1 MSKSYLPEG
10 MPIPVAQADGLD
22 TPYWEATRRC
32 ELMIQRCA
40 HCGTW
45 QWGPEWICH
54 NCNSFNMEWTEVTGE
69 GTIYSWERPW
79 HPVHGALKD
88 HGPYIVVLV
97 ELPDAGNVRMIGNLL
112 GDPEQ
117 EVTIG
122 AKVKAVIERHD
133 GDQPYALVQW
143 QVAD

>member
-1 MSKSYLPEG
+1 MH
-10 MPIPVAQADGLD
+10 D
-22 TPYWEATRRC
+22 
-32 ELMIQRCA
+32 
-40 HCGTW
+40 
-45 QWGPEWICH
+45 
-54 NCNSFNMEWTEVTGE
+54 
-69 GTIYSWERPW
+69 
-79 HPVHGALKD
+79 ALKD

-112 GDPEQ
+112 GDPAQ